1 MVRMAHPW
9 KDPKSGS
16 YFLRI
21 KVPADIRPRAK
32 GRKVTLPIA
41 ETTVTVT
48 MGDVVQ
54 VSLRTRDQ
62 REAKSRY
69 IAAHAN
75 LAATWEAIR
84 LGPAKLTYRDVVALA
99 GDAYKAFAYGLE
111 DDPGKAELWA
121 KVLADNAK
129 AAAGG
134 LSLKIGTEAQIA
146 DSLDQRF
153 GPIADAIIRKRS
165 LDLDAETRHAVI
177 VETAKAMDEAAQ
189 KLQRNAQGDYRPD
202 GTGERFPT
210 FTPSAKPKAVPT
222 VTFDDLFDKWKKRKA
237 RAASS
242 IRRWEPIITKALPD
256 FLGHKDAAAVTK
268 ADLVRWRDHL
278 IAAGTNAP
286 RVIRSTHLASVR
298 AVYSVWVADDLLPT
312 NPAKGVVMDVSA
324 PLVVREKGFT
334 DAEAKKI
341 LKATTT
347 TLQGG
352 RTDFTQAA
360 LRWLP
365 WLCAYAGC
373 RITELAQLRRED
385 VRQDPEGRFW
395 MIRITPDAGSV
406 KGRRYRDIPLHPH
419 LVEQGF
425 ITFVQAS
432 AEGPLFHE
440 KTAKGA
446 KAASQGPAQT
456 VGKMITRWVRD
467 TVGIKDTRVQ
477 PNHGWRHRFTTVSRS
492 VSMDHEKREYIV
504 GHALPGMGDTY
515 GDMAG
520 LYSEVVKLPRI
531 KV

>member
-1 MVRMAHPW
+1 MAHPW

-21 KVPADIRPRAK
+21 KVPADIRVRAK
-32 GRKVTLPIA
+32 GRKVALPIS

-48 MGDVVQ
+48 MGDLVQ
-54 VSLRTRDQ
+54 VSLRTKEQ
-62 REAKSRY
+62 REAKARY
-69 IAAHAN
+69 VTAHAD
-75 LAATWEAIR
+75 LMASWEAIR
-84 LGPAKLTYRDVVALA
+84 RGPVKLTYRQVVALA
-99 GDAYKAFAYGLE
+99 GDAYRAFAEGLE

-121 KVLADNAK
+121 TVIADNAK

-134 LSLKIGTEAQIA
+134 LSLKIGTEARIA
-146 DSLDQRF
+146 DSLDRRF
-153 GPIADAIIRKRS
+153 GPVADAIIRKRA
-165 LDLDAETRHAVI
+165 LDLDVETRHSVI
-177 VETAKAMDEAAQ
+177 VEVGKAMTEAAQ
-189 KLQRNAQGDYRPD
+189 KLQRNAQGDYRHD
-202 GTGERFPT
+202 TNADRFPAFIT
-210 FTPSAKPKAVPT
+210 VAKPKVVPAVSF
-222 VTFDDLFDKWKKRKA
+222 VDLFDKWKNRKT

-242 IRRWEPIITKALPD
+242 IRRWEPVITKALPA
-256 FLGHKDAAAVTK
+256 FLEHNDAAAVTK
-268 ADLVRWRDHL
+268 AELVRWRDHL
-278 IAAGTNAP
+278 IAAGTNSP
-286 RVIRSTHLASVR
+286 RVIRNTHLASVK
-298 AVYSVWVADDLLPT
+298 AVYGVWVADDLLPT

-324 PLVVREKGFT
+324 PLVEREKGFT

-341 LKATTT
+341 LKATTAT
-347 TLQGG
+347 PQDG
-352 RTDFTQAA
+352 RSDFTQAA

-395 MIRITPDAGSV
+395 MIRITPGAGSV

-419 LVEQGF
+419 LVEQGY

-432 AEGPLFHE
+432 KEGPLFHE
-440 KTAKGA
+440 KPAKDA
-446 KAASQGPAQT
+446 KAASQGLAQT
-456 VGKMITRWVRD
+456 VGKMITRWVRE
-467 TVGIKDTRVQ
+467 TVGIKDSRVQ
-477 PNHGWRHRFTTVSRS
+477 PNHGWRHRFTTVSRA

-520 LYSEVVKLPRI
+520 LYAEIVKIPRI